1 MFRFKFSF
9 TSEMMC
15 ANLSSSCHIGNVS
28 LHIEPL
34 LFSASFFSGYT
45 FNHHSVHIKSF
56 FLLILIFSTG
66 RCERHCPPTNIS
78 AILYF
83 GRLRTCGSIR
93 PLSVSFYH
101 LFFLIIFFH
110 LAHYSR
116 HFYERRSSTTV
127 QLPRFPLDF
136 HQHHLPETCFYLSC
150 FFSCY
155 RKETRNQTY
164 TRETYKKHVLNG
176 SSALNI
182 KLNPDSLTVRWIIY
196 CRLPFWKN

>member
-1 MFRFKFSF
+1 MSYRKCIASHRTSSIFGFILFWLHFQSSFSSYQKF
-9 TSEMMC
+9 
-15 ANLSSSCHIGNVS
+15 
-28 LHIEPL
+28 
-34 LFSASFFSGYT
+34 
-45 FNHHSVHIKSF
+45 F

-101 LFFLIIFFH
+101 LFFLIVFFFTLPIITVTFMNDVAQRPCSYHVFH
-110 LAHYSR
+110 LI
-116 HFYERRSSTTV
+116 FTNTTFRKPV
-127 QLPRFPLDF
+127 FICRV
-136 HQHHLPETCFYLSC
+136 

>member
-1 MFRFKFSF
+1 MSYRKCIASHRTSSIFGFILFWLHFQSSFSSYQKF
-9 TSEMMC
+9 
-15 ANLSSSCHIGNVS
+15 
-28 LHIEPL
+28 
-34 LFSASFFSGYT
+34 
-45 FNHHSVHIKSF
+45 F

-66 RCERHCPPTNIS
+66 RCERHCPPTKIS

-101 LFFLIIFFH
+101 LFFLIVFFFH

-150 FFSCY
+150 FFFLLQ
-155 RKETRNQTY
+155 KRNQKPDIHARNIQKTC
-164 TRETYKKHVLNG
+164 TKWFVGFEYKIE
-176 SSALNI
+176 S
-182 KLNPDSLTVRWIIY
+182 
-196 CRLPFWKN
+196 